1 MRNRYNLVREIWC
14 EIVTFWCEIV
24 TLASGERCNVS
35 NQKIQLLKIWE
46 VLQLKF
52 ELTVNG
58 LGKLSNGKN
67 SYDFQQVCRYASL
80 QVGTDKRQ

>member
-1 MRNRYNLVREIWC
+1 MRNRNNLVWEI
-14 EIVTFWCEIV
+14 WCEIV

-35 NQKIQLLKIWE
+35 DQKIQLLKIWE

-67 SYDFQQVCRYASL
+67 SYRVFGNEGYTESGSNLIDFYPEIL
-80 QVGTDKRQ
+80 